1 MALPVQ
7 VKTTQDGGLSR
18 VLEQDIE
25 ITEPITRPGLLSG
38 KIESSIQILIEK

>member
-25 ITEPITRPGLLSG
+25 ITEPITCPELLSG